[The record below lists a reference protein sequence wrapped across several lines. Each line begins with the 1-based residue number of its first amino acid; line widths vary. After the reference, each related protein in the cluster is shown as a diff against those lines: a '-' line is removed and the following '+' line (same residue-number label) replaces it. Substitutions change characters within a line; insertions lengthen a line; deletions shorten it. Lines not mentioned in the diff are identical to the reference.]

1 MTPVRCGILTD
12 QSLTLRRRRNDH
24 DALVF
29 SDDGGSSFEALD
41 AYKADDIVPQI
52 YACATMW
59 HETRTEM
66 TQLLKS
72 IFRYSIA
79 SYSIRNSHSKQGLCY
94 ILALLIVL
102 LKKTLKSIFRLRY
115 FQITKWTYKQC
126 REST

>member
-29 SDDGGSSFEALD
+29 SDECGSSMEALD

-72 IFRYSIA
+72 IFRYSFAFIH
-79 SYSIRNSHSKQGLCY
+79 SIQNSHSKQGLFY
-94 ILALLIVL
+94 ILALLKVL
-102 LKKTLKSIFRLRY
+102 LK
-115 FQITKWTYKQC
+115 QH
-126 REST
+126 